1 MPSPAELA
9 EARQFLVY
17 KSILRDSGLM
27 DVRRVDGIIQHTID
41 LALHA
46 AVSEEGNGPW
56 IARTLHPGD
65 MPPVTTT
72 AREWIET
79 TGTTTESFI
88 AAAIGNG
95 TSIADDVFIG
105 IYGFKFHASRGRN
118 GVVGSNPYAPP
129 VTSLRFT
136 VGGTRVAEWDLY
148 SVWKALAVR
157 GSATSSVSGSGAA
170 IEFPTG
176 IAESPIII
184 TQNKTLL
191 LEYYEQVPTV
201 ATEFLPQVLGVV
213 VEKRGAGDGLNP

>member
-1 MPSPAELA
+1 MPTPAELA
-9 EARQFLVY
+9 EARQHLVY
-17 KSILRDSGLM
+17 KSILRDASLM

-41 LALHA
+41 LCIHA
-46 AVSEEGNGPW
+46 AVQEEGTGPW
-56 IARTLHPGD
+56 IVRSLHTGD
-65 MPPVTTT
+65 MPPTATT

-79 TGTTTESFI
+79 TGTTTETFVD
-88 AAAIGNG
+88 AAIGNG
-95 TSIADDVFIG
+95 TNIADDVFIG

-129 VTSLRFT
+129 VTSLRFV

-148 SVWKALAVR
+148 AVWKALAVR
-157 GSATSSVSGSGAA
+157 GSATSSVGGSGSQ

-176 IAESPIII
+176 IAESPIIV
-184 TQNKTLL
+184 TQNKSLL
-191 LEYYEQVPTV
+191 LQYYEQVPTV